1 LWWRNAAIDPLAAA
15 RTLWLETHPPPRA
28 EPAANEAAVNAETNE
43 SSVKRQTAR
52 TSYVW
57 CSALCLG
64 WRSAFF
70 TSAVATLPRR

>member
-43 SSVKRQTAR
+43 SSVKRQ
-52 TSYVW
+52 
-57 CSALCLG
+57 
-64 WRSAFF
+64 RSGRVHRSRKDIQAEKIG
-70 TSAVATLPRR
+70 SQDLDQENRGQ